1 MPLPH
6 FTNIASHHE
15 DWEPVFKNLFEVE
28 IFLPDIIRDRHP
40 NAPELLL
47 ENTKSAKLPT
57 YPALGNAVQR
67 YKYSTRLFVGFPDST
82 SITDLGLTFNINQ
95 NENKQLFTF
104 RIIKDWYDLVWNNE
118 DGSSHYKKN
127 VIGDIILYQHDREGE
142 IIRRIT
148 YHNCQITQ
156 FSVSEELV
164 WAGGADIQEL
174 TATWLVD
181 WWEDYYF

>member
-1 MPLPH
+1 MALPH
-6 FTNIASHHE
+6 FTNIQSHHNN
-15 DWEPVFKNLFEVE
+15 WEPAFKNLFEVE
-28 IFLPDIIRDRHP
+28 IVLPDLIRDRHP

-47 ENTKSAKLPT
+47 ENATKARLPV
-57 YPALGNAVQR
+57 YPTLTNKEQR

-156 FSVSEELV
+156 FAVGEDLV